1 MLSRYKYTVSIHPK
15 RQASEASAETY
26 ERRIM
31 NMKRIRIR
39 MKPVKVSVQVRP
51 GGRTAVIKTT
61 TGNVTR
67 EKRIPLN

>member
-1 MLSRYKYTVSIHPK
+1 
-15 RQASEASAETY
+15 
-26 ERRIM
+26 
-31 NMKRIRIR
+31 MKQIRIR